1 MKKAALLM
9 QCAANG
15 GVQRVM
21 VNLARGLLAQGAE
34 IDFLIADARG
44 EMRALIPQECTV
56 YDFAK
61 RRYRGDLKVF
71 LSLPQIARYMRKH
84 PDTAILAA
92 PGLSCTVAA
101 FLKFF
106 HRKARVVL
114 IEDNRCSLLKR
125 DGLYH
130 KAVFLANRLFF
141 RFADAVAAA
150 HTPAM
155 LDVLQCYG
163 VKKERARVV
172 YHPLIE
178 PDAIRDA
185 QPETEHP
192 FVKPKADGYRL
203 LLAAG
208 RLVQE
213 KAFDDLIDA
222 AAMVRKEQKIKLLIL
237 GEGEQRALLQEKI
250 AAHGMQADVE
260 LYGYTDRVYSFMKSA
275 DLFVLSSLKEAFGN
289 VLVEAIACGL
299 PCVATDCDSGGPKE
313 IMETP
318 GAGKFGV
325 LCEKENVRALAD
337 AIRAALAQQYDSADF
352 AEKAEQ
358 FTVDYAA
365 KQYWEIVKG
374 F

>member
-71 LSLPQIARYMRKH
+71 LSLPQIARYMRKN

-101 FLKFF
+101 FLKLFYP
-106 HRKARVVL
+106 KSRVVL
-114 IEDNRCSLLKR
+114 IEDDKCSLLKH

-130 KAVFLANRLFF
+130 KAVYFANQLFY
-141 RFADAVAAA
+141 RFADVVAAA
-150 HTPAM
+150 HEPAM
-155 LDVLQCYG
+155 LDVLGCYG
-163 VKKERARVV
+163 VKKERARVIC
-172 YHPLIE
+172 HPLID
-178 PDAIRDA
+178 PDAIRAA

-192 FVKPKADGYRL
+192 FVKAKAEGCRL

-208 RLVQE
+208 RLVPE

-275 DLFVLSSLKEAFGN
+275 DLFVLSSRKEAFGN

-313 IMETP
+313 IMETL

-337 AIRAALAQQYDSADF
+337 AMQTALAGQYDQADF
-352 AEKAEQ
+352 AAKAEQ